1 MDFNIIC
8 ATWIKEDD
16 EKVLNVLKASD
27 KLLSAEELSVI
38 TNLPLR
44 KVKHTLTLLKQQE
57 ELYNARKQFLNE

>member
-1 MDFNIIC
+1 MDFKIVC

-16 EKVLNVLKASD
+16 EKVLNALKASD

-57 ELYNARKQFLNE
+57 NFYNGRKKLLNE